1 MSALRLDGYDRPS
14 ICDIRPLTGRPVW
27 LEYRRFTSS
36 IAGGT
41 RGAFDGAPPYG
52 AAGLLGCQR
61 LSCQRLRDHRVDLGG
76 VEGALGMINQCLGDS
91 LANRDDAAA
100 IRQESL

>member
-1 MSALRLDGYDRPS
+1 MSVLRLDGYDRAS

-36 IAGGT
+36 IGGGGA
-41 RGAFDGAPPYG
+41 RGAFDGAPPHG

-61 LSCQRLRDHRVDLGG
+61 LSCQRLRDYRVDLGG
-76 VEGALGMINQCLGDS
+76 VEDALGMIDQPS
-91 LANRDDAAA
+91 AIARARAA
-100 IRQESL
+100 RYWSGVPS